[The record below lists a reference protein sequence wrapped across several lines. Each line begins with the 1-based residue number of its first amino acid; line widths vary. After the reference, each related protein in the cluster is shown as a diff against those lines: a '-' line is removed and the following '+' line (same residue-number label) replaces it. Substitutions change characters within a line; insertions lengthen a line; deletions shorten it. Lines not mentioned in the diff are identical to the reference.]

1 MIYRVLFLD
10 VFAEWYLLE
19 EDLLLDAEASLTLT
33 AGDVEEAVGVLHKAA
48 VAREQVVE
56 VVEVEREHFCAV
68 FEQFH

>member
-10 VFAEWYLLE
+10 VFAEWYLFE
-19 EDLLLDAEASLTLT
+19 KDLLLDAEASLTLT
-33 AGDVEEAVGVLHKAA
+33 ARDVKETVGVLHEAA

-56 VVEVEREHFCAV
+56 VVEVELNHFCAV